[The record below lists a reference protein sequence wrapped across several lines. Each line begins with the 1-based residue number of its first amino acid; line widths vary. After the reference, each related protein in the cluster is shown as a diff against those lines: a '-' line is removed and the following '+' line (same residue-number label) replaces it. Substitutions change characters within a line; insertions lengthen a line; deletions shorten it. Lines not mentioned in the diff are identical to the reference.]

1 MSHFF
6 LSIISALVLCV
17 LTLLSISDIRG
28 KQHKHKSIMTAEELM
43 SLKSMGMTPY
53 EQMMMGYKQ
62 NKSHTSGVAVAGL
75 VLGTVGTAVAVGSC
89 VFSPLFAS
97 AKSSQAKEAARAAK
111 ELAAAQYTAT
121 LQLMNQQN
129 ANTNATID
137 RILGTVATERAERI
151 AGDQTITQTVTDTVS
166 GSQQGSLTAQ
176 QQAELSAMQSVQ
188 NNLLNQAILG
198 NLSENP
204 QKVQIYSAPQP
215 CPCPGCGGGY

>member
-1 MSHFF
+1 
-6 LSIISALVLCV
+6 
-17 LTLLSISDIRG
+17 
-28 KQHKHKSIMTAEELM
+28 MTAEDLM

-137 RILGTVATERAERI
+137 RILGTVAAERAERI

-188 NNLLNQAILG
+188 QNLLNQAILG
-198 NLSENP
+198 NISENP
-204 QKVQIYSAPQP
+204 QKVQIYSAPSP